1 MWYWKI
7 GGEILDTLGEK
18 LKAARIEN
26 KLSQSEVAEK
36 LLVSRQTIYKWEKNV
51 CLPDLDNFQRIC
63 ELYGFS
69 SSKVLNGEV
78 ESTIPEQQEE
88 LVKTEKQKMD
98 SLLFLIPFFFLFV
111 VIKKR
116 KTVFQLSTKEK
127 VLLLFNLFFTCLL
140 AYIIYCCIPTTTVTP
155 SS

>member
-1 MWYWKI
+1 M
-7 GGEILDTLGEK
+7 DTLGEK
-18 LKAARIEN
+18 LKAARIEK

-36 LLVSRQTIYKWEKNV
+36 LLVSRQTIYKWENNI

-63 ELYGFS
+63 ELYGFNS
-69 SSKVLNGEV
+69 NEVLNRDA
-78 ESTIPEQQEE
+78 ESTIPEKQEN
-88 LVKTEKQKMD
+88 LVNIEKEKLEMD

-127 VLLLFNLFFTCLL
+127 ILLLFNVFFTCFL
-140 AYIIYCCIPTTTVTP
+140 AYFIYCSIPQTTSVTF
-155 SS
+155 SY

>member
-7 GGEILDTLGEK
+7 EGEILDTLGEK

-36 LLVSRQTIYKWEKNV
+36 LLVSRQTIYKWENNV

-69 SSKVLNGEV
+69 SSEVLNGEA
-78 ESTIPEQQEE
+78 ESTISEKQEE
-88 LVKTEKQKMD
+88 LVETEKQKMD

-127 VLLLFNLFFTCLL
+127 VLLLFNLFFTCFL